1 MTSDGTSGSFASN
14 QSDGRDGTGERTP
27 NVFCFRRAWLFF
39 ALGGWADRAS
49 AVPDRVRV
57 GAVKNT
63 WSEQPSEIHTVP
75 LCVVILVARGVYAL
89 FLLGCWRIVGLLY
102 DSMPKAPQIRGI
114 ASSC

>member
-1 MTSDGTSGSFASN
+1 MAETGRSFAFA
-14 QSDGRDGTGERTP
+14 GRGS
-27 NVFCFRRAWLFF
+27 FF

-75 LCVVILVARGVYAL
+75 VVRCNLHRPWWL
-89 FLLGCWRIVGLLY
+89 RSLPLGLLANCRTTLHF
-102 DSMPKAPQIRGI
+102 DAGGAANSGDLHRSANPLVVD
-114 ASSC
+114 C